1 LDATQLSHGIQLSI
15 APVFLLT
22 AVAALIGALAPRLAR
37 VVDRARL
44 VNDAIRERPEI
55 ADDEIREEM
64 ALLAKRMRLINWAMG
79 LLVLCSILIA
89 TTIALL
95 FLVDLGTV
103 STLRII
109 PIVFVTGL
117 ACFVAALIAF
127 LREIQLASIG
137 IRFWLRS
144 P

>member
-22 AVAALIGALAPRLAR
+22 AVAALIGALAPR

-64 ALLAKRMRLINWAMG
+64 SLLAKRMRLINWAMG

-109 PIVFVTGL
+109 PIVFVAGL